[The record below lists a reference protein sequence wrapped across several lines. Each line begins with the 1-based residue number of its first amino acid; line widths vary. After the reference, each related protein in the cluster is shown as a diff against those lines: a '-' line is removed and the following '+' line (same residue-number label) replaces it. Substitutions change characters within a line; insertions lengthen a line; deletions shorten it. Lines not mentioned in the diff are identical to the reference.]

1 MGGHMN
7 SALTNRR
14 SDTAVEPASLAG
26 LGSRDEPTVMQVS
39 RVCRLSDR
47 LLLLAFRRV
56 DGLDFTFHPGQF
68 CRVAVPAAAGYVWR
82 SYSIATPAHEGG
94 ASDTCEI
101 AVTAMP
107 GGLATDYLFALRT
120 GDHVRVS
127 GPFGRL
133 VLPREDPAHY
143 VLIGTGTGMA
153 PFRAMLPELDR
164 RAAVR
169 PFQVTIL
176 MGIRAPAERLYH
188 ADFVRFAECAPGAR
202 RLFIS
207 YSREMPT
214 EPTRFE
220 SVGYVQDL
228 LRNISL
234 DPERDRVMLCGNPN
248 MIDDCSA
255 FLMERGFEKTR
266 LLREKY
272 LPGPRH
278 AQAPGSQR

>member
-1 MGGHMN
+1 MHSNMDSGPISH
-7 SALTNRR
+7 R
-14 SDTAVEPASLAG
+14 SVVAVEPAPLGG

-47 LLLLAFRRV
+47 LLRLAFRRA

-68 CRVAVPAAAGYVWR
+68 CRVAIPTAAGDVWR
-82 SYSIATPAHEGG
+82 SFSIATPAREGG

-101 AVTAMP
+101 AATAMP
-107 GGLATDYLFALRT
+107 GGLATEYLFALRT

-143 VLIGTGTGMA
+143 VFIGTGTGVV

-164 RAAVR
+164 RATVR
-169 PFQVTIL
+169 PFRVTIL
-176 MGIRAPAERLYH
+176 MGVRGPTERLYYQ
-188 ADFVRFAECAPGAR
+188 DFVRFAECAPGAR
-202 RLFIS
+202 RFLIS
-207 YSREMPT
+207 YSRQMPT

-228 LRNISL
+228 LRNIDL
-234 DPERDRVMLCGNPN
+234 DPDRDRVMLCGNPD
-248 MIDDCSA
+248 MVDECSA
-255 FLMERGFEKTR
+255 FLLERGFEKTR
-266 LLREKY
+266 LQREKY
-272 LPGPRH
+272 LPGPAAR
-278 AQAPGSQR
+278 AGRNPRR